1 MAAHRVEIISLVYAP
16 AVIQPFFS
24 SPSSFLISKLV
35 EIGKIKTGHSSSMIR
50 TTCFVV
56 VVVFYFKDLM
66 VVIMQFKYKNK
77 LNSSRKCYRL
87 LKQ

>member
-1 MAAHRVEIISLVYAP
+1 
-16 AVIQPFFS
+16 
-24 SPSSFLISKLV
+24 
-35 EIGKIKTGHSSSMIR
+35 MIR
-50 TTCFVV
+50 ATCFVV

-66 VVIMQFKYKNK
+66 VVIMQFKYKNE